1 MLPPVH
7 LFEASYKVA
16 GGRLLY
22 IQAEAC
28 HCRAHQDMYN
38 SNKASSTMQSESHL
52 RALPLTQRDLL
63 ELLGKA
69 QLICQLEQ
77 ISHGVSPRGE
87 HKDEGG
93 GVAGVLEGSCQV
105 EGGWLCEA
113 AAQVLCYKALDGQ
126 RYLYI
131 KKS

>member
-1 MLPPVH
+1 MQL
-7 LFEASYKVA
+7 S
-16 GGRLLY
+16 LY
-22 IQAEAC
+22 VQATAC

-38 SNKASSTMQSESHL
+38 SDAMWSESHL
-52 RALPLTQRDLL
+52 GALSLTQRDLL
-63 ELLGKA
+63 KLLGKA

-77 ISHGVSPRGE
+77 ISHGVGPRGE

-113 AAQVLCYKALDGQ
+113 AAQMLCYKALDAQ
-126 RYLYI
+126 RYLYTNEELTT
-131 KKS
+131 KKIASCHQTS